1 MSQLDVELAHAGEET
16 TLSPKM
22 LLLEQLRI
30 TPEKQLEPM
39 EFLFRLF
46 GRPCFP
52 RRELVAI
59 TGKAKS
65 GKTFVTSMLM
75 AKGASPLPPPTGEGV
90 LKRNVDKPLSI
101 LWYDTEQSD
110 ESTQDVLCNR
120 IMKMLASEEHG
131 KTQKNI
137 FCENPCESV
146 AKKTLYDIFNVRSVG
161 WKERRSLLREAV
173 ERYEHDLVIVDGIR
187 DLVNDINDGVL
198 AQEVMEE
205 LLHLATEKNCC
216 IVCVLHQN
224 KGSEDHNLR
233 GWIGTELMNK
243 AFEVYA
249 CEKMMPQRIFKMEQ
263 TLTRKYD
270 IEQTLYFEVGEDGLP
285 KASPLPPPTGGSD
298 LGRERLPS
306 INRDYIVHEDD
317 GSWRFDVMK
326 LFLAAFQ
333 GENEL
338 QGSVLRERVMQLS
351 GIVIPFKYNQL
362 LHQALE
368 QKVIE
373 KMQRDGLTVYQLA
386 PSEVSSPLLYLSPYG
401 GLRYEGE
408 TSRTPKYLRPR
419 ISLIPRIS
427 KCRRKFYNTNYLFN
441 ED

>member
-1 MSQLDVELAHAGEET
+1 MSQLDAELEHAGEGT
-16 TLSPKM
+16 ALSPQM

-30 TPEKQLEPM
+30 TPEKELKPM

-46 GRPCFP
+46 GKPCFP
-52 RRELVAI
+52 RGELVAI

-75 AKGASPLPPPTGEGV
+75 SNSLSPSLSPNPSRGGEGSNYQMGRGGTAV
-90 LKRNVDKPLSI
+90 VREGGGYLLALRRGREEALRV

-110 ESTQDVLCNR
+110 ESTQDILKNR
-120 IMKMLASEEHG
+120 IIPMINYGKDAATPLALWRGAGGE
-131 KTQKNI
+131 
-137 FCENPCESV
+137 V
-146 AKKTLYDIFNVRSVG
+146 FNVRAVE
-161 WKERRSLLREAV
+161 WKQRRALLKEAV
-173 ERYEHDLVIVDGIR
+173 VHCQPDLVIVDGIR

-205 LLHLATEKNCC
+205 LLHLATQQNCC

-249 CEKMMPQRIFKMEQ
+249 CEKLMPQRVFKLEQ

-270 IEQTLYFEVGEDGLP
+270 IEQTLYFEVDEQGLP
-285 KASPLPPPTGGSD
+285 RATSPIASEGGEK
-298 LGRERLPS
+298 RREERLPS
-306 INRDYIVHEDD
+306 INREYIVNDED
-317 GSWRFDVMK
+317 GGWQFDVMK

-333 GENEL
+333 GEDEL
-338 QGSVLRERVMQLS
+338 TGGVLRERVMQLS

-368 QKVIE
+368 QKIIE
-373 KMQRDGLTVYQLA
+373 KSQRDGLTVYR
-386 PSEVSSPLLYLSPYG
+386 PSP
-401 GLRYEGE
+401 
-408 TSRTPKYLRPR
+408 
-419 ISLIPRIS
+419 
-427 KCRRKFYNTNYLFN
+427 F
-441 ED
+441 

>member
-1 MSQLDVELAHAGEET
+1 MDEKVMNQLDVELAHAGEET

-22 LLLEQLRI
+22 LLLEKLRI
-30 TPEKQLEPM
+30 TPEKELEPM

-46 GRPCFP
+46 GKPCFP

-75 AKGASPLPPPTGEGV
+75 ACCITQKV
-90 LKRNVDKPLSI
+90 LAMERNTDCTDNTDSKPLRV

-110 ESTQDVLCNR
+110 ESTQDILKNR
-120 IMKMLASEEHG
+120 IIPMMKTHLQPLPMMEGSGYPQGQNQMDDLFTPRPNREGTGEG
-131 KTQKNI
+131 L
-137 FCENPCESV
+137 FDV
-146 AKKTLYDIFNVRSVG
+146 FNVRAVE
-161 WKERRSLLREAV
+161 WKERRSLLKEAV
-173 ERYEHDLVIVDGIR
+173 ERYEPDLVIVDGIR

-205 LLHLATEKNCC
+205 LLHLATERNCC

-249 CEKMMPQRIFKMEQ
+249 CEKMMPQRVFKLEQ

-270 IEQTLYFEVGEDGLP
+270 IEQTMYFEVNEQGLP
-285 KASPLPPPTGGSD
+285 QSSVGPTDGVASAKT
-298 LGRERLPS
+298 ERLPQM
-306 INRDYIVHEDD
+306 NRDYIVHEDD
-317 GSWRFDVMK
+317 GSWRFDVHR
-326 LFLAAFQ
+326 LFLAAFRDAD
-333 GENEL
+333 EL

-373 KMQRDGLTVYQLA
+373 KSQRDGLTVYQPA
-386 PSEVSSPLLYLSPYG
+386 P
-401 GLRYEGE
+401 
-408 TSRTPKYLRPR
+408 
-419 ISLIPRIS
+419 
-427 KCRRKFYNTNYLFN
+427 F
-441 ED
+441 

>member
-1 MSQLDVELAHAGEET
+1 MNENVKSQLDAELAHAGEET
-16 TLSPKM
+16 VLSPQM

-46 GRPCFP
+46 GKPCFP

-75 AKGASPLPPPTGEGV
+75 AVGGRTSPPNPLIPDQRSPTRRLSDGRGGMPEAREGSICQLP
-90 LKRNVDKPLSI
+90 LKRIREDPLRV

-110 ESTQDVLCNR
+110 ESTQDILKNR
-120 IMKMLASEEHG
+120 IMTLIKTTTDLTDSTDINDHSCSISGNSCSKEKSE
-131 KTQKNI
+131 Q
-137 FCENPCESV
+137 SV
-146 AKKTLYDIFNVRSVG
+146 SSVVEKQIDVFNVRAVE
-161 WKERRSLLREAV
+161 WKRRRALLTEAV
-173 ERYEHDLVIVDGIR
+173 TRCKPDLVIVDGIR

-205 LLHLATEKNCC
+205 LMHLATHQKCC

-249 CEKMMPQRIFKMEQ
+249 CEKMMPQRIFKLEQ

-270 IEQTLYFEVGEDGLP
+270 IEQTFYFEVGDDGLP
-285 KASPLPPPTGGSD
+285 SLCAMPVD
-298 LGRERLPS
+298 EGRTEARQERLPQLNS
-306 INRDYIVHEDD
+306 EYIVHDD
-317 GSWRFDVMK
+317 GGQWKIDIQRLFADAMRGETELGHFDLQQRVME
-326 LFLAAFQ
+326 LSNVRSYQFLARLFRQAIEQDVIIKSRNQQ
-333 GENEL
+333 GL
-338 QGSVLRERVMQLS
+338 V
-351 GIVIPFKYNQL
+351 
-362 LHQALE
+362 
-368 QKVIE
+368 
-373 KMQRDGLTVYQLA
+373 VYQA
-386 PSEVSSPLLYLSPYG
+386 PP
-401 GLRYEGE
+401 
-408 TSRTPKYLRPR
+408 
-419 ISLIPRIS
+419 
-427 KCRRKFYNTNYLFN
+427 F
-441 ED
+441 

>member
-1 MSQLDVELAHAGEET
+1 MNENVMSLLDAELEHAGEGT
-16 TLSPKM
+16 ALSPQM

-30 TPEKQLEPM
+30 TPEKELKPM

-46 GRPCFP
+46 GKPCFP
-52 RRELVAI
+52 RGELVAI

-75 AKGASPLPPPTGEGV
+75 VTCLTPNPSRGGEGSDYQMA
-90 LKRNVDKPLSI
+90 LKGGRGGTAVVREGSDYRLALRRGREEALRV

-110 ESTQDVLCNR
+110 ESTQDILKNR
-120 IMKMLASEEHG
+120 IIPMINYGKDAATPLALWRGAGGE
-131 KTQKNI
+131 
-137 FCENPCESV
+137 V
-146 AKKTLYDIFNVRSVG
+146 FNVRAVE
-161 WKERRSLLREAV
+161 WKQRRALLKEAV
-173 ERYEHDLVIVDGIR
+173 VHCRPDLVIVDGIR

-205 LLHLATEKNCC
+205 LLHLATQQNCC

-224 KGSEDHNLR
+224 KGTEDHNLR

-249 CEKMMPQRIFKMEQ
+249 CEKLMPQRVFKLEQ

-270 IEQTLYFEVGEDGLP
+270 IEQTLYFEVNEQGLP
-285 KASPLPPPTGGSD
+285 QSSVGPTDGVATAKT
-298 LGRERLPS
+298 ERLPS
-306 INRDYIVHEDD
+306 INRDYIVHEDN

-326 LFLAAFQ
+326 LFLAAFRD
-333 GENEL
+333 EDEL

-362 LHQALE
+362 LHQALD

-373 KMQRDGLTVYQLA
+373 KSQHDGLTVYQPA
-386 PSEVSSPLLYLSPYG
+386 P
-401 GLRYEGE
+401 
-408 TSRTPKYLRPR
+408 
-419 ISLIPRIS
+419 
-427 KCRRKFYNTNYLFN
+427 F
-441 ED
+441 